1 MLNRNR
7 RLIKSGGVA
16 KRLMNRGHVVADVA
30 PQRDD
35 PTRSVYIFFRDR
47 WLDQDVDE
55 IMQKVSDDKS
65 ALAERL
71 TALNM
76 GEKQYR
82 RMIFEDFLRA
92 GVFVA

>member
-1 MLNRNR
+1 MERNR
-7 RLIKSGGVA
+7 RIIANGGIA
-16 KRLMNRGHVVADVA
+16 KRLINRGHVVVDMC
-30 PQRDD
+30 PKRDE
-35 PTRSVYIFFRDR
+35 PTRSVYVFYRDK
-47 WLDQDVDE
+47 WLDRDIDE
-55 IMQKVSDDKS
+55 VMQKISDDKS

-82 RMIFEDFLRA
+82 RLIFEDFLRA